1 MALGFVISQVSY
13 EQRIEMLNP
22 FFFKCLHGSLFLYL
36 FFIKNALC
44 LPFMDMILLPQ
55 GFRAVKQR
63 QFTFCHYAPWSSWY
77 PVVQPQKYER
87 VNSKWSYQMV
97 LNSGPQDRWLSPLT
111 TSLLLLMWI
120 SNICDRNNNF
130 FSL

>member
-22 FFFKCLHGSLFLYL
+22 FFFKCLHGSVFLYL

-44 LPFMDMILLPQ
+44 LPFMDMIQLPQ

-63 QFTFCHYAPWSSWY
+63 RLLFTTMLPGVLGTQFFNLRSM
-77 PVVQPQKYER
+77 K
-87 VNSKWSYQMV
+87 
-97 LNSGPQDRWLSPLT
+97 G
-111 TSLLLLMWI
+111 
-120 SNICDRNNNF
+120 
-130 FSL
+130 

>member
-1 MALGFVISQVSY
+1 MALGFVISKVSY
-13 EQRIEMLNP
+13 EQRIEILNP
-22 FFFKCLHGSLFLYL
+22 FFFKVSPRICVSVS
-36 FFIKNALC
+36 FFNKNALC
-44 LPFMDMILLPQ
+44 LPFMDMIQLSQ
-55 GFRAVKQR
+55 GFRAVRQR
-63 QFTFCHYAPWSSWY
+63 QFTFYHYAPWSSWY

-120 SNICDRNNNF
+120 SNVCDRNNF